1 MTPEF
6 VEKKAY
12 ELAYALCRIAA
23 VVRPGFTSHL
33 EGLAANLLR
42 AATDRD
48 ISAARKSLEAIHY
61 FVRLAHDTGM
71 VNPVQLELVI
81 REINLLA
88 GAFAELAA
96 STIIVSPLPPSV
108 DLEGIFGDEIPSAS
122 ARGGSAFG
130 EESQIPK
137 GRMAEIRETE
147 SQKDGRVEREFAV
160 VGSGLPRAVS
170 AAIESSGRTSL
181 GMNHLEDEDNAS
193 FQKLDVSNRHFERPI
208 ERKAESQQSPKQEI
222 DNRQKLIL
230 EKITA
235 IGNCRLR
242 DIQEILPN
250 TSERTIRYDLR
261 TLVEQGHNDKVGQSG
276 PPTYY
281 QIRQSV

>member
-1 MTPEF
+1 
-6 VEKKAY
+6 
-12 ELAYALCRIAA
+12 
-23 VVRPGFTSHL
+23 
-33 EGLAANLLR
+33 
-42 AATDRD
+42 
-48 ISAARKSLEAIHY
+48 
-61 FVRLAHDTGM
+61 
-71 VNPVQLELVI
+71 
-81 REINLLA
+81 
-88 GAFAELAA
+88 
-96 STIIVSPLPPSV
+96 
-108 DLEGIFGDEIPSAS
+108 
-122 ARGGSAFG
+122 
-130 EESQIPK
+130 
-137 GRMAEIRETE
+137 MAEIRETE

-261 TLVEQGHNDKVGQSG
+261 TLVEQGHIDKVGQSG
-276 PPTYY
+276 PATYY